1 MNGSS
6 FVERRV
12 LVTGASSGIGAATA
26 RAVLRA
32 GDYVIATGR
41 QAGPLAALAG
51 PAERDRLRGI
61 PGDLRSG
68 SFVDELL
75 AQAGTVDV
83 LVNCAGV
90 LKHAPFLELAPV
102 DWKEAFEVNVVA
114 LLALTQRVARDMA
127 ERQRG
132 HIINIS
138 STRADEVAPMTL
150 VYSATKAALRAIT
163 KGLRAE
169 LRPYGVRVTEIAPGF
184 TESNLRRD
192 VRHPAAL
199 DAFVKRDFT
208 ALRAEDVAAAVLFA
222 MQADENCAI
231 DLLVLRPQGQA

>member
-1 MNGSS
+1 MSGSALDG
-6 FVERRV
+6 RRI

-26 RAVLRA
+26 RAVLGA
-32 GDYVIATGR
+32 GAYVIATGR
-41 QAGPLAALAG
+41 RSEALAALAG
-51 PAERDRLRGI
+51 PAERNRLCAI
-61 PGDLRSG
+61 PGDVRSG
-68 SFVDELL
+68 SFVNDLVE
-75 AQAGTVDV
+75 QAGTVDV

-90 LKHAPFLELAPV
+90 LRHAPFLELAPAE
-102 DWKEAFEVNVVA
+102 WEEAFEVNVLA

-127 ERQRG
+127 MRNRG

-150 VYSATKAALRAIT
+150 VYSATKSAVRAIS

-169 LRPYGVRVTEIAPGF
+169 LRPHGVRVTEIAPGF

-199 DAFVKRDFT
+199 DAFLKRDFSP
-208 ALRAEDVAAAVLFA
+208 LRADDVAAAVLFA
-222 MQADENCAI
+222 AQADENCTV